1 MLHGAG
7 HFRNSGAIFKSS
19 LAIAAVMCAAL
30 ALVSVIVVASAFAQ
44 RGGRGAADQ
53 GAQGNSSQGRGDSLG
68 DLRFRSLGPAVAGG
82 RVSAVA
88 GVPGQPNVFY
98 VGAAAGGV
106 FKTTDGGISWRG
118 IWDNMPTASIGA
130 IALAPQNPNWV
141 WVGTGEGNPRNDV
154 ITGHGVFYS
163 SDGGATW
170 KSMGLENAG
179 QIPVILVSPT
189 NPNIVFVAALGHV
202 WGPNADRGVF
212 RTTDG
217 GKTWQKILY
226 VDDTTGAC
234 DLVMDPSNPMVLYAG
249 MWQYKRTPW
258 ILESGGT
265 SSGIYRTTDGG
276 ENWRKLTAGLP
287 ASPTGRSAL
296 AVAPS
301 DPAHVYALVESK
313 NGVLWESRDS
323 GDRWT
328 KISDDR
334 SIQARPFYFSHLY
347 VSPDN
352 EDRIYFLSYDI
363 MLSTDGGR
371 SAHIIAQGVHP
382 DHHVLWIDPRDPAH
396 LLEGNDGGIYSSMD
410 EAAHWNYHD
419 NLPIEQFYSVA
430 LDDHYPYMVC
440 GGLQDNNGWCGP
452 SNSMK
457 GGGIGPGDWWVVV
470 GGDGQYVVPGLNGN
484 RWIYGDS
491 QGGAIVR
498 AERTDHVGGSI
509 RPYMMTSFDLAVSD
523 MMYRFNWTSPI
534 AVTSKTPDEV
544 YVGGNVLF
552 RSRDSG
558 WNWTPISPDLTR
570 NDKSKQALTGGPI
583 ILDISSAENYDTILS
598 ISISTLDPN
607 IIWVGTDDGLVQVT
621 QDGGAHWS
629 NVTAN
634 MPNLPEWGRISQID
648 ASPFASGG
656 CAVAVDFHETE
667 NNKPYVFK
675 TTDFG
680 KTWTNITR
688 NLPEDNPVH
697 VVREDPNRRGMLVA
711 GTDTGLFYSVDDQPW
726 QPIRSNF
733 PVTPVFDVK
742 FEKRSHDLVVATHG
756 RGVYVMDDISPL
768 EQMPAGGN
776 AMQLFPLATAYRLNM
791 AGRGGFSSGA
801 FVAPNPPN
809 GAVINYAV
817 PPTASGGGGGTAG
830 ASGGRGPGASIT
842 ITDSTGKVVRKMN
855 GPARPGINRV
865 VWPFAYDG
873 PTPLNLPSVGGSEDE
888 GVGGGGG
895 RGGAVLAAPGNYQV
909 AVTVNGQTQTQKL
922 TVEADPN
929 RYKGDNS
936 GFTAQVKAGLEVRDA
951 LSSLNEVVNRIEAM
965 RAQLRIL
972 TRSQAS
978 INQPLADRAREL
990 DAKLDAL
997 EQPLYNTTMASDS
1010 KYYLHSL
1017 SRLSDRLTRLLG
1029 AISGNYGMPISEP
1042 VLAEWTDLR
1051 AAFKTHIEE
1060 FNKFIATDAA
1070 AFNKFAAD
1078 QGAQAISPGKPVD
1091 WK

>member
-1 MLHGAG
+1 MNGRDVHTGI
-7 HFRNSGAIFKSS
+7 SGAKTRSPLT
-19 LAIAAVMCAAL
+19 LAITLGVAVAVTSAL
-30 ALVSVIVVASAFAQ
+30 LVVSAFAQ

-53 GAQGNSSQGRGDSLG
+53 GMQGLSGQGRTDSLG

-98 VGAAAGGV
+98 VGAAGGGV
-106 FKTTDGGISWRG
+106 FKTTDGGINWRG

-154 ITGHGVFYS
+154 ITGHGVFFS
-163 SDGGATW
+163 SDGGTTW

-189 NPNIVFVAALGHV
+189 NPNLVYVAALGHV

-217 GKTWQKILY
+217 GKSWQKVLY

-234 DLVMDPSNPMVLYAG
+234 DLVMDPANPMVLYAG
-249 MWQYKRTPW
+249 MWQYKRFPW
-258 ILESGGT
+258 ILESGGA
-265 SSGIYRTTDGG
+265 SSGLYRTTDGG
-276 ENWRKLTAGLP
+276 ENWRKLSAGLP
-287 ASPTGRSAL
+287 SAPTGRSAI
-296 AVAPS
+296 AIAPS
-301 DPAHVYALVESK
+301 DPSHIYALVESK

-328 KISDDR
+328 KVSDDR

-396 LLEGNDGGIYSSMD
+396 LVEGNDGGIYVSSD
-410 EAAHWNYHD
+410 QAAHWRYLD

-457 GGGIGPGDWWVVV
+457 GGGIGPGDWWVVA

-498 AERTDHVGGSI
+498 SERADHVGGSI
-509 RPYMMTSFDLAVSD
+509 RPYLMTSFDLAVSD
-523 MMYRFNWTSPI
+523 MKYRFNWTAPI
-534 AVTSKTPDEV
+534 AVDSQNPNDV
-544 YVGGNVLF
+544 FIGGNVLF

-570 NDKSKQALTGGPI
+570 NEKSKQALTGGPI

-598 ISISTLDPN
+598 ISISPLDPN
-607 IIWVGTDDGLVQVT
+607 TVWVGTDDGLVQVT

-629 NVTAN
+629 NVAAN
-634 MPNLPEWGRISQID
+634 IPSLPQWGRISQID
-648 ASPFASGG
+648 ASPFAAGG
-656 CAVAVDFHETE
+656 CTVAVDFHETE

-680 KTWTNITR
+680 KTWTSITR
-688 NLPEDNPVH
+688 NLPEDYPVH
-697 VVREDPNRRGMLVA
+697 VVRENPNRKGMLVA

-726 QPIRSNF
+726 QPMHSNF

-756 RGVYVMDDISPL
+756 RGVFIMDDISPL
-768 EQMPAGGN
+768 EQMQTGG
-776 AMQLFPLATAYRLNM
+776 ALQLFPVATAYRLNL

-801 FVAPNPPN
+801 FVAPNPPD
-809 GAVINYAV
+809 GAVIHYSV
-817 PPTASGGGGGTAG
+817 PPAASGGGGGTAG

-842 ITDSTGKVVRKMN
+842 VSDSTGKIVRKMN

-865 VWPFAYDG
+865 VWPFVYDG
-873 PTPLNLPSVGGSEDE
+873 PTPLSLPGAGGGEEE
-888 GVGGGGG
+888 GGGGGG
-895 RGGAVLAAPGNYQV
+895 RGGSVQAPPGIYDI
-909 AVTVNGQTQTQKL
+909 AVTANGQTQTQKVH
-922 TVEADPN
+922 VEADPKF
-929 RYKGDNS
+929 KGDNS
-936 GFTAQVKAGLEVRDA
+936 GFQAQLKAGLEVRDA

-965 RAQLRIL
+965 RAQLRTL
-972 TRSQAS
+972 TRTQS
-978 INQPLADRAREL
+978 NQELANRAREL

-1017 SRLSDRLTRLLG
+1017 SRLSDRLIRLLG
-1029 AISGNYGMPISEP
+1029 AISGNYGLPPSQP
-1042 VLAEWTDLR
+1042 VLEEWAEVR
-1051 AAFKTHIEE
+1051 AALKAHIEE
-1060 FNKFIATDAA
+1060 FNKFLATDAP

-1078 QGAQAISPGKPVD
+1078 QGMQAIAPGKPVE